1 VSEPISLSWHVFIPI
16 KELSEREWL
25 ALHAEIK
32 ALQQRFG
39 LSYKDAGH
47 RLYLAEMARLKE
59 TDKAHK
65 ALVAIRQKIDRTL
78 DHEILPPMSLLLQPE
93 E

>member
-1 VSEPISLSWHVFIPI
+1 VSSGQCLIPL

-32 ALQQRFG
+32 ALQQLLG

-47 RLYLAEMARLKE
+47 RLYLAELARLTE
-59 TDKAHK
+59 SDRAHK
-65 ALVAIRQKIDRTL
+65 AMLVVRQKIDKTL
-78 DHEILPPMSLLLQPE
+78 DHEILPPMSQLEQPE